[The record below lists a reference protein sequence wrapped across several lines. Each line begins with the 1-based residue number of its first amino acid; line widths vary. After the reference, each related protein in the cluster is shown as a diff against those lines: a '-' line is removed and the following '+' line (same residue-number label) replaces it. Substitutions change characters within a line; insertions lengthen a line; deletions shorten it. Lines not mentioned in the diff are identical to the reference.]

1 MQQHQETHPQKGEH
15 GSGCGN
21 LVLVRN
27 QGTASWLQTPLGGTP
42 PSPLQP
48 WHSGV
53 AVSDGAPSFSSR
65 GICWVLGLMRE
76 GQSLCNTTSRPSS
89 PPCPTETG
97 HLRWRGPA
105 VWEQSADRS
114 AEGSRGGCWVLCLGT
129 LSPRGRRTGHYWL
142 LPQPP
147 LPLHRHWVKNQ
158 ARRGERKG
166 LSEFQQRHWMNR
178 G

>member
-48 WHSGV
+48 WHSGA

-65 GICWVLGLMRE
+65 GTCWVLGLMRE
-76 GQSLCNTTSRPSS
+76 GQSLCNTTSRASS
-89 PPCPTETG
+89 PPCPRALGVEGPCCMGAVSRQVSWRVQGRVLSTLPG
-97 HLRWRGPA
+97 HLESQG
-105 VWEQSADRS
+105 SADRPLLVAPPTS
-114 AEGSRGGCWVLCLGT
+114 TSTSQT
-129 LSPRGRRTGHYWL
+129 LS
-142 LPQPP
+142 
-147 LPLHRHWVKNQ
+147 
-158 ARRGERKG
+158 
-166 LSEFQQRHWMNR
+166 
-178 G
+178 